1 MSQEKAPPAPSS
13 TQREPVEPA
22 SPHRALLRAAL
33 REKVAEE
40 TFSHPFNPDSKIF
53 ARTLSDATGL
63 ERIGIHWVRVPAG
76 KESFVYHRHRME
88 EEFVYILSGRGVA
101 EIDGEE
107 HEVGPGDFMG
117 FGTSP
122 PVGHHLRNPFSEDL
136 VYLAGG
142 ERRPSEIA
150 DYPKLGKMM
159 VRVGTNISI
168 FETANAQGFSGYDKV
183 E

>member
-1 MSQEKAPPAPSS
+1 MQRDPAVPARPP
-13 TQREPVEPA
+13 RA
-22 SPHRALLRAAL
+22 SLSRAFD

-40 TFSHPFNPDSKIF
+40 TFSHPLNPNSKILG
-53 ARTLSDATGL
+53 RSLSDGTGL
-63 ERIGIHWVRVPAG
+63 ERIGLHVIRVPAG

-88 EEFVYILSGRGVA
+88 EEFVYILSGRGIA
-101 EIDGEE
+101 EIEGEE

-136 VYLAGG
+136 VYLSGG

-150 DYPKLGKMM
+150 EYPKLGKMM
-159 VRVGTNISI
+159 VRVGVNISI
-168 FETANAQGFSGYDKV
+168 FETANAQAFSGYAQV
-183 E
+183 EVR